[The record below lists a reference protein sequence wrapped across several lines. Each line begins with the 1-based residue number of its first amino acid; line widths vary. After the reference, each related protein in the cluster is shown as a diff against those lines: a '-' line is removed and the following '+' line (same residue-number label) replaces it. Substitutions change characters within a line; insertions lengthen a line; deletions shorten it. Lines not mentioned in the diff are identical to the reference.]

1 MFSRKFIIEYQFFTQ
16 MYDKYFILAIF
27 QTIPDDENVDES
39 YKYYDNVRG
48 KINNAVLTEL
58 VEK

>member
-1 MFSRKFIIEYQFFTQ
+1 
-16 MYDKYFILAIF
+16 MYRFEISNNSFCVTIPL

>member
-1 MFSRKFIIEYQFFTQ
+1 MSSLCLFFS
-16 MYDKYFILAIF
+16 ILI

>member
-1 MFSRKFIIEYQFFTQ
+1 MISFEFLLWIY
-16 MYDKYFILAIF
+16 F